1 VILTA
6 LAVPGFALGLATA
19 AGEFTRGDVPVH
31 GQPSSIV
38 WGDRVYS
45 NKQDL
50 AVWLRS
56 RGASYWRWAGRHPAA
71 AEILEGSRTRAVADR
86 PKRARSARLAA
97 APDRAPESHTTL
109 AIGLVL
115 ASTLGLAALVVS
127 VRGRRPRGA
136 PARPGPHRRA
146 EARHGETS
154 GWNEP
159 ASRRMPKAA
168 RLEKLRTASRE
179 ARVAFGSRVRSSAA
193 AVGHESLFLRK
204 YLRMP
209 SAERLKELWTASRE
223 ARAAVGRRVGQSA
236 AAGGHESILAREYLR
251 HHTRDVA
258 MYVASVLLAIVVG
271 ASLALYMN

>member
-1 VILTA
+1 VRVIFTA

-19 AGEFTRGDVPVH
+19 VGEFTRGDVPVN

-71 AEILEGSRTRAVADR
+71 AEILDGSRTRTVADR

-97 APDRAPESHTTL
+97 APDRAAESHPTL

-115 ASTLGLAALVVS
+115 ASTLGLAALAVS
-127 VRGRRPRGA
+127 VRGRRPRRVS
-136 PARPGPHRRA
+136 ARPGRPR
-146 EARHGETS
+146 
-154 GWNEP
+154 
-159 ASRRMPKAA
+159 

-179 ARVAFGSRVRSSAA
+179 AGAAFGSRVRHSAA
-193 AVGHESLFLRK
+193 AVGHESLFVRK
-204 YLRMP
+204 YVRMP
-209 SAERLKELWTASRE
+209 SAGRLKELWTASRE
-223 ARAAVGRRVGQSA
+223 ARAAVGRRVGQSS
-236 AAGGHESILAREYLR
+236 AAGGYESIFAREYLR
-251 HHTRDVA
+251 HHARDVA
-258 MYVASVLLAIVVG
+258 LYVASVLLAIVAG